1 MLGIR
6 SEAVFVF
13 PEVLERG
20 EGVRPPDVEHEL
32 DPAGEDNV
40 ASLHTTLPRVLV
52 CPVGHVEHVGDG
64 LLVEF
69 VSGHELAAVL
79 GRGDAVLLRQV
90 ARDGVHVPGDVL
102 VTHLARVLHI
112 LMDGD
117 TQPRDLSGLR
127 LRL

>member
-1 MLGIR
+1 MLSVC
-6 SEAVFVF
+6 SEAVLVL
-13 PEVLERG
+13 PEVLEGRQ
-20 EGVRPPDVEHEL
+20 GVRPPDVEDEL
-32 DPAGEDNV
+32 DPAGEDE
-40 ASLHTTLPRVLV
+40 AAPLHPTLPRVLV
-52 CPVGHVEHVGDG
+52 RPVGHVEHVGDG

-90 ARDGVHVPGDVL
+90 ARDGFHVPGDVL